1 MGELDFIKWIRRS
14 TRCKK
19 PVLVGIGDD
28 CAVIDAS
35 RNQLQVITTD
45 TILDGTHF
53 DRLKCTARQIGRKS
67 INCSISDIAAMG
79 CKPAYALVSINF
91 PTKIGGR
98 FCKELF
104 RGIKEVSDR
113 YNTQIIGGD
122 VVSGNCP
129 LSINVTIIGT
139 SPEPLKPIK
148 RSGARPGDVIMVTGT
163 LGGSILRKHLD
174 FEPRLLEGMTL
185 NKDFCIHSMIDIS
198 DGLLIDLNHILEESD
213 IGAVI
218 DEKQI
223 PISLDAYKFSK
234 LTGKAPIFH
243 ALSDGEDYEL
253 LFTVSKNEAKN
264 ILKSNPFS
272 IPLTP
277 IGYIQRRK
285 GLFIKDITGKERP
298 IKPAGYEHQI

>member
-19 PVLVGIGDD
+19 PVIVGIGDD
-28 CAVIDAS
+28 CAVIDIN

-53 DRLKCTARQIGRKS
+53 DRLKCSARQIGRKS

-79 CKPAYALVSINF
+79 CKPAYVLVSINF
-91 PTKIGGR
+91 PTKIGEK
-98 FCKELF
+98 FCKDLF

-122 VVSGNCP
+122 VVSGECP
-129 LSINVTIIGT
+129 LSINVTIIGIV
-139 SPEPLKPIK
+139 PEPLKPIR
-148 RSGARPGDVIMVTGT
+148 RSGAKAGDVIMVTGAF
-163 LGGSILRKHLD
+163 GGSILGKHID

-185 NKDFCIHSMIDIS
+185 NKDFRIHSMIDIS
-198 DGLLIDLNHILEESD
+198 DGLLIDLNHILEESG

-223 PISLDAYKFSK
+223 PISCDAHKLSK
-234 LTGKAPIFH
+234 STGKKPLFH

-253 LFTVSKNEAKN
+253 LFTVSKNEARK
-264 ILKSNPFS
+264 ILESGIFS
-272 IPLTP
+272 IALTP
-277 IGYIQRRK
+277 IGYIQKRK
-285 GLFIKDITGKERP
+285 GIFIKDINGKERP
-298 IKPAGYEHQI
+298 IKPEGYEHQI